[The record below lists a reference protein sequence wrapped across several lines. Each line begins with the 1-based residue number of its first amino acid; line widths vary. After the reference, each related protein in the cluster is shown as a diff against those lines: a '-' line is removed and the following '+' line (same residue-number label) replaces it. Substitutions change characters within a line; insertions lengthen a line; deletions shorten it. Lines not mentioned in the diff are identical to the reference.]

1 LPCLIQLL
9 GTLLSGRERKL
20 HKNTNYENRDKK
32 EREPGTDYQHTD
44 SNENIVSHEQKKI
57 QNL

>member
-1 LPCLIQLL
+1 LL